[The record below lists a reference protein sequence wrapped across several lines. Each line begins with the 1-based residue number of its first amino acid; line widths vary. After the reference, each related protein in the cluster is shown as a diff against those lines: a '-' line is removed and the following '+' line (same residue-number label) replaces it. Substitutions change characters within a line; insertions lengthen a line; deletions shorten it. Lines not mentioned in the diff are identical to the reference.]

1 MAARRHVTPLVVT
14 TTGYEP
20 TDPEGQAYHA
30 KLKLGSVVGAEIAR
44 SRSLPQQRRYW
55 SILAKVV
62 ELAPSGVSGREWR
75 TPETLHAALKCATG
89 YIEIVQLIDGRMVKI
104 PESTRFDQMGHEAF
118 CDFMTAATKIIEDE
132 ILGGEMSCDELLA
145 ETSRPETNAA
155 ARIMRN
161 GDYGG

>member
-1 MAARRHVTPLVVT
+1 MATRRHVTPLRVT
-14 TTGYEP
+14 EEGYVP
-20 TDPEGQAYHA
+20 DDAEGRAYHA
-30 KLKLGSVVGAEIAR
+30 KLKPGQLVGAEIAR

-62 ELAPSGVSGREWR
+62 ELAPSGVIGREWR
-75 TPETLHAALKCATG
+75 TPEALHAALKCATG

-118 CDFMTAATKIIEDE
+118 CDYLTAATKVIEDE
-132 ILGGEMSCDELLA
+132 ILDGKMSCDELLS

-161 GDYGG
+161 GSFG